1 LKRTFDESVE
11 QESFVVGEE
20 CIFGSFSPRAR
31 SCPPPHRDVPIA
43 CESEHADEIRAPVME
58 IMPELQELCE
68 EPSPMSMLHLQVD
81 PPRTLVVAS
90 TPQPVEPSYICD
102 KVMPKL
108 QELCGE
114 SSVASMVELGS
125 LESVA
130 VAMTPSPSSPEPSNF
145 VDTGGVLAPNFEA
158 FFGKELCD
166 LLVSLEAAS
175 PGYGK
180 EIACVLT
187 GKASKSL
194 IRKVEKSLTRRRKT
208 RYITIK
214 LPQLLESS

>member
-1 LKRTFDESVE
+1 MLRTELLQMVVERIEEVSRPLLEEVAAIKLLLARVTGSLKRTFDESVE

-31 SCPPPHRDVPIA
+31 SCPSPHRDVPIA

-108 QELCGE
+108 
-114 SSVASMVELGS
+114 
-125 LESVA
+125 
-130 VAMTPSPSSPEPSNF
+130 
-145 VDTGGVLAPNFEA
+145 
-158 FFGKELCD
+158 
-166 LLVSLEAAS
+166 
-175 PGYGK
+175 
-180 EIACVLT
+180 
-187 GKASKSL
+187 
-194 IRKVEKSLTRRRKT
+194 
-208 RYITIK
+208 
-214 LPQLLESS
+214 